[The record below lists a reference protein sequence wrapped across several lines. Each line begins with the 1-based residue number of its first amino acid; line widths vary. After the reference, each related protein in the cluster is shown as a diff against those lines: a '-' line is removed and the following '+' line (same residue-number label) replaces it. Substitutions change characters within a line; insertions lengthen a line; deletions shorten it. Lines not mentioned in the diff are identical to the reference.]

1 VVDKANTVTVTEST
15 TGMLRIA
22 SSTAANST
30 TTPAA
35 GWYLLLGT
43 STATLGERVITDS
56 LAVNKYIY
64 VFTQSPASGT
74 SGGSCPPPSSCTVRG
89 GLVRQLTL
97 FYGNGNT
104 LPAATDRAATV
115 ANASFAT
122 NPIFY
127 VSADQTGNFAFT
139 TNHGV
144 FQPAKT
150 MEPTRSNVKDW
161 KEN

>member
-1 VVDKANTVTVTEST
+1 
-15 TGMLRIA
+15 MLRIA
-22 SSTAANST
+22 SSSAANST

-35 GWYLLLGT
+35 GLYLLLGT

-64 VFTQSPASGT
+64 VFTQSPAAGT
-74 SGGSCPPPSSCTVRG
+74 SGGACPPPSTCTIRG

-97 FYGNGNT
+97 FYANGNT
-104 LPAATDRAATV
+104 LPSATDRAATV

-127 VSADQTGNFAFT
+127 VSADQSGNIAFT

-144 FQPAKT
+144 FQPTKT